1 MAAFSTN
8 VIEMPDL
15 ASRAFQMYQIG
26 LSQQEKA
33 EEKAKLEQERQSL
46 KRERISDVEG
56 TRGILD
62 KAYSLEPAARE
73 AASLLFKEYEKASV
87 NYNTTGSEQ
96 DKARMFELKGKFSQV
111 IGQGLAIADQKKQ
124 EAEEFRRNPQL
135 FTPDSEINLSER
147 IKPIQ
152 SFKPRVDE
160 NGIIVGTYDG
170 KEMPIM
176 DIPYFGSEIIPGLNA
191 LGLDRI
197 DNTIKVLNPENMA
210 KNALQNFID
219 ANGVRQDFG
228 SSVTYNK
235 DKLIRLSNDW
245 LTQELAI
252 PGAMEKVFISDAAS
266 RAGFDPEKLSR
277 SEYLRILDEYKNPEL
292 AKQAVEKYKK
302 DVLNRVESMIPA
314 AQVGATGG
322 GGGGSAIPE
331 KTRDYLDF
339 IGIDNPL
346 IQGAGQGGAKGIRRV
361 VFSHELPVSVSVPGS
376 LDEKTKETQYIKNF
390 GFDKNG
396 KMYFTVEDE
405 AGDVISPNDPK
416 FNYNR
421 YLSSMTK
428 ELNRNRV
435 YNLIKDHS
443 KNLLEKG
450 SGLNADQ
457 AIEYL
462 GK

>member
-33 EEKAKLEQERQSL
+33 EEKARIEQEKQAL

-56 TRGILD
+56 TRGMLD

-124 EAEEFRRNPQL
+124 EAEEFRRNPQM
-135 FTPDSEINLSER
+135 FTPDSERNLSER

-160 NGIIVGTYDG
+160 NGIIVGTYNG
-170 KEMPIM
+170 QEMPIM

-210 KNALQNFID
+210 KSALQNFID

-235 DKLIRLSNDW
+235 DKLIKLSNDW

-252 PGAMEKVFISDAAS
+252 PKAMEMVFIFDAANKT
-266 RAGFDPEKLSR
+266 GFDPEKLST

-292 AKQAVEKYKK
+292 AKQAVERYKTN
-302 DVLNRVESMIPA
+302 VLNRVQSMIPA

-322 GGGGSAIPE
+322 GGRSATSE
-331 KTRDYLDF
+331 KTSDYLDF

-346 IQGAGQGGAKGIRRV
+346 IEGGGQGGAKGIRRV
-361 VFSHELPVSVSVPGS
+361 VFNHELPVSVSVPGL
-376 LDEKTKETQYIKNF
+376 LDEEVKETQYIKNF

-405 AGDVISPNDPK
+405 DGDVISPNDPK

-421 YLSSMTK
+421 YLYSMTK

-435 YNLIKDHS
+435 YNLIRDYS

-450 SGLNADQ
+450 SGFNADQ

-462 GK
+462 RK

>member
-56 TRGILD
+56 TRGMLD

-111 IGQGLAIADQKKQ
+111 IGQGLAIADQKKR
-124 EAEEFRRNPQL
+124 EAEEFRLNPQL
-135 FTPDSEINLSER
+135 FTPDSERNLSER

-160 NGIIVGTYDG
+160 NGIIVGTYNG
-170 KEMPIM
+170 EEMPIM

-210 KNALQNFID
+210 KSALQNFID

-235 DKLIRLSNDW
+235 DNLIKLSNDW

-252 PGAMEKVFISDAAS
+252 PKAMEMVFIFDAANKT
-266 RAGFDPEKLSR
+266 GFDPEKLST

-292 AKQAVEKYKK
+292 AKQAVERYKTN
-302 DVLNRVESMIPA
+302 VLNRVESMIPA
-314 AQVGATGG
+314 AQVGGR
-322 GGGGSAIPE
+322 SAISE
-331 KTRDYLDF
+331 KTSDYLDF

-346 IQGAGQGGAKGIRRV
+346 IEGGGQGGAKGIRRV
-361 VFSHELPVSVSVPGS
+361 VFNHELPVSVSVPGL
-376 LDEKTKETQYIKNF
+376 LDEETKETQYIKNF

-435 YNLIKDHS
+435 YNLIRDYS

-450 SGLNADQ
+450 SGFNADQ

-462 GK
+462 RK

>member
-33 EEKAKLEQERQSL
+33 EEKARIEQEKQAL

-56 TRGILD
+56 TRGMLD

-124 EAEEFRRNPQL
+124 EAEEFRRNPQM
-135 FTPDSEINLSER
+135 FTPDSERNLSER

-160 NGIIVGTYDG
+160 NGVIVGTYNG
-170 KEMPIM
+170 QEMPIM

-210 KNALQNFID
+210 KSALQNFID

-235 DKLIRLSNDW
+235 DNLIKLSNDW

-252 PGAMEKVFISDAAS
+252 PGAMEKVFISDAANKT
-266 RAGFDPEKLSR
+266 GFDPEKLSR

-292 AKQAVEKYKK
+292 AKQAVERYKTN
-302 DVLNRVESMIPA
+302 VLNRVQSMIPA

-322 GGGGSAIPE
+322 GRSSISE
-331 KTRDYLDF
+331 KTSDYLDF

-346 IQGAGQGGAKGIRRV
+346 IEGGGQGGAKGIRRV
-361 VFSHELPVSVSVPGS
+361 VFNHELPVSVSVPGL
-376 LDEKTKETQYIKNF
+376 LDEEVKETQYIKNF

-405 AGDVISPNDPK
+405 AGGVISPNDPR
-416 FNYNR
+416 FSYNR

-435 YNLIKDHS
+435 YNLIRDYS

-450 SGLNADQ
+450 SGFNADQ
-457 AIEYL
+457 AIGYL

>member
-33 EEKAKLEQERQSL
+33 EEKARIEQEKQAL

-56 TRGILD
+56 TRGMLD

-124 EAEEFRRNPQL
+124 EAEEFRRNPQM
-135 FTPDSEINLSER
+135 FTPDSERNLSER

-160 NGIIVGTYDG
+160 NGIIVGTYNG
-170 KEMPIM
+170 QEMPIM

-210 KNALQNFID
+210 KSALQNFID

-235 DKLIRLSNDW
+235 DNLIKLSNDW

-252 PGAMEKVFISDAAS
+252 PGAMEKVFISDAANKT
-266 RAGFDPEKLSR
+266 GFDPEKLSR

-292 AKQAVEKYKK
+292 AKQAVERYKTN
-302 DVLNRVESMIPA
+302 VLNRVQSMIPA

-322 GGGGSAIPE
+322 GGRSATSE
-331 KTRDYLDF
+331 KTSDYLDF

-346 IQGAGQGGAKGIRRV
+346 IEGGGQGGAKGIRRV
-361 VFSHELPVSVSVPGS
+361 VFNHELPVSVSVPGL
-376 LDEKTKETQYIKNF
+376 LDEEVKETQYIKNF

-405 AGDVISPNDPK
+405 AGDVISPNDPR

-435 YNLIKDHS
+435 YNLIRDYS

-450 SGLNADQ
+450 SGFNADQ
-457 AIEYL
+457 AIGYL

>member
-33 EEKAKLEQERQSL
+33 EEKARIEQEKQAL

-56 TRGILD
+56 TRGMLD

-124 EAEEFRRNPQL
+124 EAEEFRLNPQM
-135 FTPDSEINLSER
+135 FTPDSERNLSER

-160 NGIIVGTYDG
+160 NGVIVGTYNG
-170 KEMPIM
+170 QEMPIM

-210 KNALQNFID
+210 KSALQNFID

-235 DKLIRLSNDW
+235 DNLIKLSNDW

-252 PGAMEKVFISDAAS
+252 PGAMEKVFISDAANKT
-266 RAGFDPEKLSR
+266 GFDPEKLSR

-292 AKQAVEKYKK
+292 AKQAVERYKTN
-302 DVLNRVESMIPA
+302 VLNRVQSMIPA

-322 GGGGSAIPE
+322 GRSSISE
-331 KTRDYLDF
+331 KTSDYLDF

-346 IQGAGQGGAKGIRRV
+346 IEGGGQGGAKGIRRV
-361 VFSHELPVSVSVPGS
+361 VFNHELPVSVSVPGL
-376 LDEKTKETQYIKNF
+376 LDEEVKETQYIKNF

-405 AGDVISPNDPK
+405 AGGVISPNDPR
-416 FNYNR
+416 FSYNR

-435 YNLIKDHS
+435 YNLIRDYS

-450 SGLNADQ
+450 SGFNADQ
-457 AIEYL
+457 AIGYL

>member
-33 EEKAKLEQERQSL
+33 EEKARMEQEKQAL

-56 TRGILD
+56 TRGMLD

-124 EAEEFRRNPQL
+124 EAEEFRRNPQM
-135 FTPDSEINLSER
+135 FTPDSERNLSER

-160 NGIIVGTYDG
+160 NGVIVGTYNG
-170 KEMPIM
+170 QEMPIM

-210 KNALQNFID
+210 KSALQNFID

-235 DKLIRLSNDW
+235 DNLIKLSNDW

-252 PGAMEKVFISDAAS
+252 PGAMEKVFISDAANKT
-266 RAGFDPEKLSR
+266 GFDPEKLSR

-292 AKQAVEKYKK
+292 AKQAVERYKTN
-302 DVLNRVESMIPA
+302 VLNRVQSMIPA

-322 GGGGSAIPE
+322 GGRSATSE
-331 KTRDYLDF
+331 KTSDYLDF

-346 IQGAGQGGAKGIRRV
+346 IEGGGQGGAKGIRRV
-361 VFSHELPVSVSVPGS
+361 VFNHELPVSVSVPGL
-376 LDEKTKETQYIKNF
+376 LDEEVKETQYIKNF

-405 AGDVISPNDPK
+405 AGGVISPNDPR

-435 YNLIKDHS
+435 YNLIRDYS

-450 SGLNADQ
+450 SGFNADQ
-457 AIEYL
+457 AIGYL

>member
-56 TRGILD
+56 TRGMLD

-124 EAEEFRRNPQL
+124 EAEEFRRKPQM
-135 FTPDSEINLSER
+135 FTPDSERNLSER

-160 NGIIVGTYDG
+160 NGIIVGTYNG
-170 KEMPIM
+170 QEMPIM

-210 KNALQNFID
+210 KSALQNFID

-235 DKLIRLSNDW
+235 DNLIKLSNDW

-252 PGAMEKVFISDAAS
+252 PKAMEMVFIFDAANKT
-266 RAGFDPEKLSR
+266 GFDPEKLST

-292 AKQAVEKYKK
+292 AKQAVERYKTN
-302 DVLNRVESMIPA
+302 VLNRVESMIPA

-322 GGGGSAIPE
+322 GGRSAISE
-331 KTRDYLDF
+331 KTSDYLDL

-346 IQGAGQGGAKGIRRV
+346 IEGGGQGGAKGIRRV
-361 VFSHELPVSVSVPGS
+361 VFNHELPVSVSVPGL
-376 LDEKTKETQYIKNF
+376 LDEEVKETQYIKNF

-435 YNLIKDHS
+435 YNLIRDYS

-450 SGLNADQ
+450 SGFNADQ

-462 GK
+462 RK

>member
-33 EEKAKLEQERQSL
+33 EEKARIEQEKQAL

-56 TRGILD
+56 TRGMLD

-124 EAEEFRRNPQL
+124 EAEEFRRNPQM
-135 FTPDSEINLSER
+135 FTPDSERNLSER

-160 NGIIVGTYDG
+160 NGVIVGTYNG
-170 KEMPIM
+170 QEMPIM

-197 DNTIKVLNPENMA
+197 DNTIKVLNPDNMA
-210 KNALQNFID
+210 KSALQNFID

-235 DKLIRLSNDW
+235 DNLIKLSNDW

-252 PGAMEKVFISDAAS
+252 PGAMEKVFISDAANKT
-266 RAGFDPEKLSR
+266 GFDPEKLSR

-292 AKQAVEKYKK
+292 AKQAVERYKTN
-302 DVLNRVESMIPA
+302 VLNRVQSMIPA
-314 AQVGATGG
+314 TQVGATGG
-322 GGGGSAIPE
+322 GGRLSISE
-331 KTRDYLDF
+331 KTSDYLDF

-346 IQGAGQGGAKGIRRV
+346 IEGGGQGGAKGIRRV
-361 VFSHELPVSVSVPGS
+361 VFNHELPVSVSVPGL
-376 LDEKTKETQYIKNF
+376 LDEEVKETQYIKNF

-405 AGDVISPNDPK
+405 AGDVISPNDPR

-435 YNLIKDHS
+435 YNLIRDYS

-457 AIEYL
+457 AIGYL

>member
-56 TRGILD
+56 TRGMLD

-111 IGQGLAIADQKKQ
+111 IGQGLAIADQKKR
-124 EAEEFRRNPQL
+124 EAEEFRLNPQM
-135 FTPDSEINLSER
+135 FTPDSERNLSER

-160 NGIIVGTYDG
+160 NGVIVGTYNG
-170 KEMPIM
+170 QEMPIM

-210 KNALQNFID
+210 KSALQNFID

-235 DKLIRLSNDW
+235 DNLIRLSNDW

-252 PGAMEKVFISDAAS
+252 PGAMEKVFISDAANKT
-266 RAGFDPEKLSR
+266 GFDTEKLSR

-292 AKQAVEKYKK
+292 AKQAVERYKTN
-302 DVLNRVESMIPA
+302 VLNRVQSMIPA
-314 AQVGATGG
+314 AQVGGR
-322 GGGGSAIPE
+322 SSISE
-331 KTRDYLDF
+331 KTSDYLDL

-346 IQGAGQGGAKGIRRV
+346 IEGGGQGGAKGIRRV
-361 VFSHELPVSVSVPGS
+361 VFSHELPVSVSVPGL
-376 LDEKTKETQYIKNF
+376 LDEETKETQYIKNF

-405 AGDVISPNDPK
+405 TGDVISPNDPK

-435 YNLIKDHS
+435 YNLIRDYS

-450 SGLNADQ
+450 SGFNADQ

-462 GK
+462 RK

>member
-33 EEKAKLEQERQSL
+33 EEKARIEQEKQAL

-56 TRGILD
+56 TRGMLD

-111 IGQGLAIADQKKQ
+111 IGQGLAIADQKKR
-124 EAEEFRRNPQL
+124 EAEEFRRNPQM
-135 FTPDSEINLSER
+135 FTPDSERNLSER

-160 NGIIVGTYDG
+160 NGIIVGTYNG
-170 KEMPIM
+170 EEMPIM

-210 KNALQNFID
+210 KSALQNFID

-235 DKLIRLSNDW
+235 DNLIKLSNDW

-252 PGAMEKVFISDAAS
+252 PGAMEKVFISDAANKT
-266 RAGFDPEKLSR
+266 GFDPEKLSR

-292 AKQAVEKYKK
+292 AKQAVERYKTN
-302 DVLNRVESMIPA
+302 VLNRVQSMIPA

-322 GGGGSAIPE
+322 GRSSISE
-331 KTRDYLDF
+331 KTSDYLDF

-346 IQGAGQGGAKGIRRV
+346 IEGGGQGGAKGIRRV
-361 VFSHELPVSVSVPGS
+361 VFNHELPVSVSVPGL
-376 LDEKTKETQYIKNF
+376 LDEEVKETQYIKNF

-405 AGDVISPNDPK
+405 AGGVISPNDPR
-416 FNYNR
+416 FSYNR

-435 YNLIKDHS
+435 YNLIRDYS

-450 SGLNADQ
+450 SGFNADQ
-457 AIEYL
+457 AIGYL

>member
-33 EEKAKLEQERQSL
+33 EEKARIEQEKQAL

-56 TRGILD
+56 TRGMLD

-124 EAEEFRRNPQL
+124 EAEEFRRNPHM
-135 FTPDSEINLSER
+135 FTPDSERNLSER

-160 NGIIVGTYDG
+160 NGVIVGTYNG
-170 KEMPIM
+170 QEMPIM

-210 KNALQNFID
+210 KSALQNFID

-235 DKLIRLSNDW
+235 DNLIKLSNDW

-252 PGAMEKVFISDAAS
+252 PGAMEKVFISDAANKT
-266 RAGFDPEKLSR
+266 GFDPEKLSR

-292 AKQAVEKYKK
+292 AKQAVERYKTN
-302 DVLNRVESMIPA
+302 VLNRVQSMIPA

-322 GGGGSAIPE
+322 GRSATSE
-331 KTRDYLDF
+331 KTSDYLDF

-346 IQGAGQGGAKGIRRV
+346 IEGGGQGGAKGIRRV
-361 VFSHELPVSVSVPGS
+361 VFNHELPVSVSVPGL
-376 LDEKTKETQYIKNF
+376 LDEEVKETQYIKNF

-405 AGDVISPNDPK
+405 AGGVISPNDPR
-416 FNYNR
+416 FSYNR

-435 YNLIKDHS
+435 YNLIRDYS

-450 SGLNADQ
+450 SGFNADQ
-457 AIEYL
+457 AIGYL

>member
-56 TRGILD
+56 TRGMLD

-111 IGQGLAIADQKKQ
+111 IGQGLAIADQKKR
-124 EAEEFRRNPQL
+124 EAEEFRLNPQL
-135 FTPDSEINLSER
+135 FTPDSERNLSER

-160 NGIIVGTYDG
+160 NGIIVGTYNG
-170 KEMPIM
+170 EEMPIM

-210 KNALQNFID
+210 KSALQNFID

-235 DKLIRLSNDW
+235 DNLIKLSNDW

-252 PGAMEKVFISDAAS
+252 PGAMEKVFISDAANKT
-266 RAGFDPEKLSR
+266 GFDPEKLSR

-292 AKQAVEKYKK
+292 AKQAVERYKTN
-302 DVLNRVESMIPA
+302 VLNRVQSMIPA

-322 GGGGSAIPE
+322 GRSSISE
-331 KTRDYLDF
+331 KTSDYLDF

-346 IQGAGQGGAKGIRRV
+346 IEGGGQGGAKGIRRV
-361 VFSHELPVSVSVPGS
+361 VFIHELPVSVSVPGL
-376 LDEKTKETQYIKNF
+376 LDEEVKETQYIKNF

-416 FNYNR
+416 FNYNK

-435 YNLIKDHS
+435 YNLIRDYS

-450 SGLNADQ
+450 SGFNADQ

-462 GK
+462 RK

>member
-56 TRGILD
+56 TRGMLD

-124 EAEEFRRNPQL
+124 EAEEFRRNPQM
-135 FTPDSEINLSER
+135 FTPDSERNLSER

-160 NGIIVGTYDG
+160 NGIIVGTYNG
-170 KEMPIM
+170 QEMPIM

-210 KNALQNFID
+210 KSALQNFID

-235 DKLIRLSNDW
+235 DNLIKLSNDW

-252 PGAMEKVFISDAAS
+252 PKAMEMVFIFDAANKT
-266 RAGFDPEKLSR
+266 GFDPEKLST

-292 AKQAVEKYKK
+292 AKQAVERYKTN
-302 DVLNRVESMIPA
+302 VLNRVESMIPA

-322 GGGGSAIPE
+322 GGRSAISE
-331 KTRDYLDF
+331 KTSDYLDL

-346 IQGAGQGGAKGIRRV
+346 IEGGGQGGAKGIRRV
-361 VFSHELPVSVSVPGS
+361 VFNHELPVSVSVPGL
-376 LDEKTKETQYIKNF
+376 LDEEVKETQYIKNF

-435 YNLIKDHS
+435 YNLIRDYS

-450 SGLNADQ
+450 SGFNADQ

-462 GK
+462 RK

>member
-1 MAAFSTN
+1 
-8 VIEMPDL
+8 
-15 ASRAFQMYQIG
+15 
-26 LSQQEKA
+26 
-33 EEKAKLEQERQSL
+33 
-46 KRERISDVEG
+46 
-56 TRGILD
+56 
-62 KAYSLEPAARE
+62 
-73 AASLLFKEYEKASV
+73 
-87 NYNTTGSEQ
+87 
-96 DKARMFELKGKFSQV
+96 
-111 IGQGLAIADQKKQ
+111 
-124 EAEEFRRNPQL
+124 
-135 FTPDSEINLSER
+135 
-147 IKPIQ
+147 
-152 SFKPRVDE
+152 
-160 NGIIVGTYDG
+160 
-170 KEMPIM
+170 M

-210 KNALQNFID
+210 KSALQNFID

-235 DKLIRLSNDW
+235 DNLIRLSNDW

-252 PGAMEKVFISDAAS
+252 PGAMEKVFISDAANKT
-266 RAGFDPEKLSR
+266 GFDTEKLSR

-292 AKQAVEKYKK
+292 AKQAVERYKTN
-302 DVLNRVESMIPA
+302 VLNRVQSMIPA
-314 AQVGATGG
+314 AQVGGR
-322 GGGGSAIPE
+322 SSISE
-331 KTRDYLDF
+331 KTSDYLDL

-346 IQGAGQGGAKGIRRV
+346 IEGGGQGGAKGIRRV
-361 VFSHELPVSVSVPGS
+361 VFSHELPVSVSVPGL
-376 LDEKTKETQYIKNF
+376 LDEETKETQYIKNF

-405 AGDVISPNDPK
+405 TGDVISPNDPK

-435 YNLIKDHS
+435 YNLIRDYS

-450 SGLNADQ
+450 SGFNADQ

-462 GK
+462 RK

>member
-33 EEKAKLEQERQSL
+33 EEKARIEQEKQAL

-56 TRGILD
+56 TRGMLD

-124 EAEEFRRNPQL
+124 EAEEFRRNPQM
-135 FTPDSEINLSER
+135 FTPDSERNLSER

-160 NGIIVGTYDG
+160 NGVIVGTYNG
-170 KEMPIM
+170 QEMPIM

-210 KNALQNFID
+210 KSALQNFID

-235 DKLIRLSNDW
+235 DNLIKLSNDW

-252 PGAMEKVFISDAAS
+252 PKAMEMVFIFDAANKT
-266 RAGFDPEKLSR
+266 GFDPEKLST

-292 AKQAVEKYKK
+292 AKQAVERYKTN
-302 DVLNRVESMIPA
+302 VLNRVQRMIPA

-322 GGGGSAIPE
+322 GGRSATSE
-331 KTRDYLDF
+331 KTSDYLDF
-339 IGIDNPL
+339 IGIDDPL
-346 IQGAGQGGAKGIRRV
+346 IEGGGQGGAKGIRRV
-361 VFSHELPVSVSVPGS
+361 VFNHELPVSVSVPGL
-376 LDEKTKETQYIKNF
+376 LDEEVKETQYIKNF

-405 AGDVISPNDPK
+405 AGDVISPNDPR
-416 FNYNR
+416 FSYNR

-435 YNLIKDHS
+435 YNLIRDYS

-450 SGLNADQ
+450 SGFNADQ
-457 AIEYL
+457 AIGYL